1 MASLAIRIAIIGG
14 GLAGATLANALLQ
27 VPQVHVEIYE
37 SAPEFSERGA
47 AVILTSIA
55 QKSLRRAI
63 PSAREVLNKAGAVS
77 MNSTRL
83 VIGSGPEAG
92 AVIAD
97 MGQSGNPGLVIHRAS
112 LLRELLVSIPQEL
125 LHTNKKLTAIRS
137 TTECVQISFE
147 DGSTSAF
154 DAVIGAD
161 GVFSN
166 VRKYVL
172 GDGAADETA
181 SPAGFWDSRILIP
194 YEKAKSRLGAEY
206 FEMDRQ
212 YGWMGDGAF
221 IMHDVL
227 EDRKMVQ
234 CVISAVETDPPK
246 DRKRLLTREHLSQT
260 LSSWLSGPIAE
271 GVIDLTLDDPE
282 PFGWSQWD
290 HKSTTTYAN
299 GRVCIVGDA
308 AHAMTPWQGFGAGM
322 AIEDAM
328 VLRTLFANIS
338 SPGEIEGVFKAFDTV
353 RRPRCERIV
362 NSSRET
368 GFIFCG
374 KDEEIEL
381 DVDKIREALAP
392 RWECIDAIDYKS
404 HEDEAVGILREK
416 LSFRG

>member
-1 MASLAIRIAIIGG
+1 MAPLTIRIAIIGG
-14 GLAGATLANALLQ
+14 GLAGATLANALLR
-27 VPQVHVEIYE
+27 VPHVHVEIYE

-47 AVILTSIA
+47 AVVLTSTA
-55 QKSLRRAI
+55 QKSLQRAI
-63 PSAREVLNKAGAVS
+63 PSATEVLNKAGAVP

-92 AVIAD
+92 TVIVD
-97 MGQSGNPGLVIHRAS
+97 MRQTGNPGLVIHRAS

-125 LHTNKKLTAIRS
+125 LHTNKKLTAIRPV
-137 TTECVQISFE
+137 TYGVRISFE
-147 DGSTSAF
+147 DGSTSTF

-172 GDGAADETA
+172 GDRAADESP
-181 SPAGFWDSRILIP
+181 SPAGFWYSRILMP
-194 YEKAKSRLGAEY
+194 YEKAKPRLGAEY
-206 FEMDRQ
+206 FETDRQ
-212 YGWMGDGAF
+212 YGWIGDGAF
-221 IMHDVL
+221 IMHDAL
-227 EDRKMVQ
+227 EDRNMVQ
-234 CVISAVETDPPK
+234 CVISAIETDPPK
-246 DRKRLLTREHLSQT
+246 DRKRLLTRESLSQT
-260 LSSWLSGPIAE
+260 LSSWLGGPIAE
-271 GVIDLTLDDPE
+271 GVIDLTLDNPE

-290 HKSTTTYAN
+290 HKSTSTYAN

-328 VLRTLFANIS
+328 ILRNLFANIS
-338 SPGEIEGVFKAFDTV
+338 STKEIEGVFKAFDTV

-374 KDEEIEL
+374 KDEEIQL
-381 DVDKIREALAP
+381 DVNKIREALAP
-392 RWECIDAIDYKS
+392 RWKCIDAIDYES
-404 HEDEAVGILREK
+404 HEDEAVNILREM
-416 LSFRG
+416 LCGQ

>member
-1 MASLAIRIAIIGG
+1 MAPLTIKIAIIGG

-27 VPQVHVEIYE
+27 VPHVHVEIYE

-47 AVILTSIA
+47 AVVLTSTA
-55 QKSLRRAI
+55 QKSLQRAI
-63 PSAREVLNKAGAVS
+63 PSAMEVLNKAGAVS

-92 AVIAD
+92 AVIVD
-97 MGQSGNPGLVIHRAS
+97 MGQTGNPGLVIHRAS

-125 LHTNKKLTAIRS
+125 LHTNKKLTAIRP

-166 VRKYVL
+166 VRK
-172 GDGAADETA
+172 
-181 SPAGFWDSRILIP
+181 ILIP
-194 YEKAKSRLGAEY
+194 FEKAKSRLGAEY

-212 YGWMGDGAF
+212 YGWIGDGAF

-234 CVISAVETDPPK
+234 CVISAIETNPPK
-246 DRKRLLTREHLSQT
+246 DRKHLLTKEHLSQT
-260 LSSWLSGPIAE
+260 LSSWLGGPIAE

-282 PFGWSQWD
+282 PLGWSQWD
-290 HKSTTTYAN
+290 HKSTSTYAN

-328 VLRTLFANIS
+328 VLRALFANIS
-338 SPGEIEGVFKAFDTV
+338 SPKEIEGVFKAFDTV
-353 RRPRCERIV
+353 RRPRCERIIK
-362 NSSRET
+362 SSRET

-374 KDEEIEL
+374 KDEEIQL
-381 DVDKIREALAP
+381 DVNKIREALAP
-392 RWECIDAIDYKS
+392 RWECIDAINYES
-404 HEDEAVGILREK
+404 HEDGVVAILREM
-416 LSFRG
+416 L